1 MRIVNS
7 MVNYHTLLPKN
18 RSTANV
24 SSTAI
29 FGQQLDVAARSRTD
43 VYTSSSPSSFNS
55 GMTHMEL
62 SDELKL
68 LDAWDQW
75 KAQQPPRELPDSY
88 GPTKENL
95 AYLREHFSGDLSW
108 EQRLD
113 ALNTAM
119 DMGVIT
125 RDQRN
130 DAMGWHLTQEDPHK
144 FAEAEYERY
153 CSYGPQKAD
162 WDTCFKGTIASGF
175 KTSDDLFAWMDKILD
190 GENE

>member
-1 MRIVNS
+1 MRIQNGIP
-7 MVNYHTLLPKN
+7 NYLMQIQKT
-18 RSTANV
+18 RTASRAAST
-24 SSTAI
+24 
-29 FGQQLDVAARSRTD
+29 FGQQVDIAARSRTD
-43 VYTSSSPSSFNS
+43 IYTSSSPSSANS
-55 GMTHMEL
+55 GLIHMEL
-62 SDELKL
+62 SDTLKL
-68 LDAWDQW
+68 LKAWDQW

-88 GPTKENL
+88 GPTEENIAWLKEH
-95 AYLREHFSGDLSW
+95 YSGDLSW
-108 EQRLD
+108 EERLD

-153 CSYGPQKAD
+153 CAYGPQEAD

-175 KTSDDLFAWMDKILD
+175 KTGDDLFAWMDKILA
-190 GENE
+190 GETAK